1 MEGVFPQELDLF
13 GFHVSDTVV
22 STWFM
27 IVLVTGAAIV
37 VRRRWPTMVEMLLDF
52 LASTISQVMG
62 RPAEPYLPLLGSLAI
77 FIGLANVIGAI
88 PILITP
94 TGDINTPLALSI
106 VVLFAVHYFGI
117 REKGGLAYLKSLAS
131 PAFMLPLEIV
141 GQLSRTLSLTLRLFG
156 NTIST
161 NLIVAVV
168 FALLPAAVPLP
179 AIGYNILTGVLQAY
193 IFIILTAVF
202 IGAAVRTSNLTKE

>member
-1 MEGVFPQELDLF
+1 MQGVFPQEITFF
-13 GFHVSDTVV
+13 GFQISDTILG
-22 STWFM
+22 TWVM

-37 VRRRWPTMVEMLLDF
+37 IRHRWPTMVEMLLDF
-52 LASTISQVMG
+52 LASTASQVMG

-77 FIGLANVIGAI
+77 FIGLANVIGAL

-106 VVLFAVHYFGI
+106 VVLFAVHYYGI
-117 REKGGLAYLKSLAS
+117 REKGGLGYLKSLAS

-161 NLIVAVV
+161 NIIVAVV
-168 FALLPAAVPLP
+168 FMLLPAVVPLP
-179 AIGYNILTGVLQAY
+179 AIAYNILTGVIQAY

-202 IGAAVRTSNLTKE
+202 IGQAVQTNE

>member
-1 MEGVFPQELDLF
+1 MEGVFPQDLDLF
-13 GFHVSDTVV
+13 GFQISDTVV
-22 STWFM
+22 STWAM
-27 IVLVTGAAIV
+27 IVLVTGAAFLI
-37 VRRRWPTMVEMLLDF
+37 RRRWPAAVEMLLDF
-52 LASTISQVMG
+52 LVSTISQVMG
-62 RPAEPYLPLLGSLAI
+62 HPAEPYLPFLGSLAI

-88 PILITP
+88 PVLMTP

-117 REKGGLAYLKSLAS
+117 REKGGLDYLKSLAS
-131 PAFMLPLEIV
+131 PIFMLPLEII

-161 NLIVAVV
+161 NIIVAVV
-168 FALLPAAVPLP
+168 FTLLPAVVPLP
-179 AIGYNILTGVLQAY
+179 AIAYNILTGAIQAY

-202 IGAAVRTSNLTKE
+202 IDQAVQINE

>member
-1 MEGVFPQELDLF
+1 MVGVFPQDLDLF
-13 GFHVSDTVV
+13 GFRISDTVV
-22 STWFM
+22 STWVM
-27 IVLVTGAAIV
+27 IVLVTGAAFL
-37 VRRRWPTMVEMLLDF
+37 VRRRWPAALEGLLDF

-62 RPAEPYLPLLGSLAI
+62 RPAEPYLPLLGSMAI

-88 PILITP
+88 PVLTTP
-94 TGDINTPLALSI
+94 TGDINTPLALSV

-117 REKGGLAYLKSLAS
+117 RERGGLSYLKSLAS
-131 PAFMLPLEIV
+131 PVFMLPLEII

-161 NLIVAVV
+161 NIIVAVV
-168 FALLPAAVPLP
+168 FMLLPAVVPLP
-179 AIGYNILTGVLQAY
+179 AIAYNILTGAMQAY

-202 IGAAVRTSNLTKE
+202 IGQAVQANE